1 MKSIFMDS
9 ISVVVPVYC
18 AENSLYE
25 LYQRIVSTLDSYK
38 FEIIFIEDQGGDSS
52 WNIICDIAKKD
63 KRVIGFQHSKNYG
76 QHNALLLGI
85 RHANYEYI
93 VTLDDDLQHP
103 PEEIPKLMAKLQEG
117 YDIVYG
123 IPKEGQHGIF
133 RNTASKITKYFL
145 QKSTGITEVIDTS
158 SFRAFRTFL
167 REAFINF
174 NNPFVSI
181 DVLLSWGTAQYASIE
196 VAHNKRVFGSSN
208 YTFSILARHAIN
220 MLISYSLLPLRLA
233 TIIGLLFTIFGILL
247 FMIII
252 SSYLIYGRIVPGF
265 TFLASIII
273 IFSGAQLFSL
283 GIFGEYLTRIYFR
296 SLGKPYSVVKRSVG
310 TIDHLNIDK
319 SPNTSRDT

>member
-1 MKSIFMDS
+1 MDS

-18 AENSLYE
+18 AENSLHE

-38 FEIIFIEDQGGDSS
+38 FEIIFIEDQGGDAS

-93 VTLDDDLQHP
+93 VTLDDDLQNP

-123 IPKEGQHGIF
+123 VPQEGQHGIF
-133 RNTASKITKYFL
+133 RNIASKITKYLL

-208 YTFSILARHAIN
+208 YSFSILVRHAIN

-252 SSYLIYGRIVPGF
+252 SSYLIYGRIVQGF

-296 SLGKPYSVVKRSVG
+296 SLGKPYSVVRRSVG
-310 TIDHLNIDK
+310 IKDQLNMDRT
-319 SPNTSRDT
+319 SNTSRN

>member
-1 MKSIFMDS
+1 MDS

-18 AENSLYE
+18 AENSLHE

-38 FEIIFIEDQGGDSS
+38 FEIIFIEDQGGDAS

-93 VTLDDDLQHP
+93 VTLDDDLQNP

-123 IPKEGQHGIF
+123 VPQEGQHGIF
-133 RNTASKITKYFL
+133 RNIASKITKYLL

-208 YTFSILARHAIN
+208 YSFSILVRHAIN

-252 SSYLIYGRIVPGF
+252 SSYFIYGRIVQGF

-296 SLGKPYSVVKRSVG
+296 SLGKPYSVVRRSVG
-310 TIDHLNIDK
+310 IKDQLNMDRT
-319 SPNTSRDT
+319 SNTSRN

>member
-1 MKSIFMDS
+1 MVS
-9 ISVVVPVYC
+9 ISVVIPVYC
-18 AENSLYE
+18 AENSLHE

-38 FEIIFIEDQGGDSS
+38 FEIIFVEDQGGDNS
-52 WNIICDIAKKD
+52 WNIISEIAKKD
-63 KRVIGFQHSKNYG
+63 ERVIGFQHSKNYG

-85 RHANYEYI
+85 RRAKYEYI
-93 VTLDDDLQHP
+93 VTIDDDLQNP
-103 PEEIPKLMAKLQEG
+103 PEEIPKLVAKLLEG

-133 RNTASKITKYFL
+133 RNTASTITKYFL
-145 QKSTGITEVIDTS
+145 QKSTGITEAKDTS

-181 DVLLSWGTAQYASIE
+181 DVLLSWGTAKYASIE
-196 VAHNKRVFGSSN
+196 VAHNKRAFGKSN
-208 YTFSILARHAIN
+208 YSFIILVRHAIN
-220 MLISYSLLPLRLA
+220 MLISYSLFPLRLA

-247 FMIII
+247 FMFII
-252 SSYLIYGRIVPGF
+252 SRYLIYGRSVPGF

-310 TIDHLNIDK
+310 TIDPLNMDK
-319 SPNTSRDT
+319 TSNTSRDQ